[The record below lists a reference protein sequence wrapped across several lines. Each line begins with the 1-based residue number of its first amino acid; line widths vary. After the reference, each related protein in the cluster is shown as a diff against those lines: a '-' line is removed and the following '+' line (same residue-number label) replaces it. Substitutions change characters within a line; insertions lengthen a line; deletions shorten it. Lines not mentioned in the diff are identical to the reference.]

1 VSLPVAILAGG
12 LATRLRPLTDDVPK
26 SLVEVAGRPFAEHQ
40 LRLLRRHG
48 FTDVV
53 FCVGH
58 LGAQIEGTLGD
69 GSCFGMRL
77 AYVDDGP
84 ELLGTGGALRR
95 ALPHL
100 GEAFLV
106 MYGDS
111 YLDCDYA
118 AIASAFTSS
127 GKLGLMTVFHNENRW
142 ERSNVRFEGGKIK
155 AYDKNAADPSLTHV
169 DYGLGALHV
178 EALDRY
184 PADQKLDL
192 AQVYR
197 DLLSEDQLAA
207 HEVRERFYEIGSFSG
222 LEEVRLK
229 LAGRNA
235 P

>member
-1 VSLPVAILAGG
+1 MAILAGG
-12 LATRLRPLTDDVPK
+12 LATRLRPLTDEVPK

-40 LRLLRRHG
+40 LDLLCRQG

-58 LGAQIEGTLGD
+58 LGAQIENTLGD
-69 GSCFGMRL
+69 GRRL
-77 AYVDDGP
+77 GVRLSYVDDGP
-84 ELLGTGGALRR
+84 ELLGTAGALRR
-95 ALPHL
+95 ALPKL

-118 AIASAFTSS
+118 AVASKFGSS
-127 GKLGLMTVFHNENRW
+127 GKPGLMTVFHNENRW
-142 ERSNVRFEGGKIK
+142 ERSNVRFEGGKIQ
-155 AYDKNAADPSLTHV
+155 AYDKTGADPSLEHV
-169 DYGLGALHV
+169 DYGLGALRA
-178 EALDRY
+178 EALARY
-184 PADQKLDL
+184 PVDQKLDL

-207 HEVRERFYEIGSFSG
+207 YEVHERFYEIGSLSG
-222 LEEVRLK
+222 LEEIRLK

-235 P
+235 Q